1 MTCRRVEKRC
11 NGSCPPRSTGNRT
24 KARSGRA
31 LHTKEPPVLSE
42 SSTASRHERHDP
54 AFRVAA
60 LYCYPVK
67 GCAPVVL
74 TEAVLTRAGLRQDRS
89 FMVTD
94 DRGRC
99 RTQRAHPQLAL
110 IQPEISADGT
120 RLVLHFPESASID
133 IDVDSTGPRGDVNLF
148 GASYRGIDQGDE
160 VAQRLSE
167 ALGTASRLVRVPPE
181 HHRITDG
188 HTPGTSGYADSCPI
202 HLLSEAS
209 LQGLNRTLRAKD
221 SPALPMSRF
230 RPNIV
235 ITGGDG
241 PHAEDTLRRIR
252 IGRAELG
259 YAKPAIRCVV
269 TTVDQALGAKSGPE
283 PLATLA
289 TYRRAACGGIA
300 FGTKFAVTSTG
311 TLAIGDPVTVAARGP
326 SEV

>member
-1 MTCRRVEKRC
+1 M
-11 NGSCPPRSTGNRT
+11 
-24 KARSGRA
+24 
-31 LHTKEPPVLSE
+31 LSE
-42 SSTASRHERHDP
+42 PSVAESSSASRHERHDS

-60 LYCYPVK
+60 LYCYPLK

-74 TEAVLTRAGLRQDRS
+74 TESVLGRAGLRHDRS

-94 DRGRC
+94 DRGRY
-99 RTQRAHPQLAL
+99 RTQRAHPKLAL

-120 RLVLHFPESASID
+120 RLVLHFPGSVSID
-133 IDVDSTGPRGDVNLF
+133 IDVDSTGRRREVNLF

-160 VAQRLSE
+160 VAEWLSH

-181 HHRITDG
+181 HDRITDG
-188 HTPGTSGYADSCPI
+188 DTPGTSGYADSCPI

-221 SPALPMSRF
+221 SPALPMTRF

-241 PHAEDTLRRIR
+241 PHAEDALRRIR

-269 TTVDQALGAKSGPE
+269 TTVDQALCTKSGPE

-300 FGTKFAVTSTG
+300 FGTKFAVTATG